1 MSINLDLSATHHV
14 VAASNH
20 TYLEPTQEVSI
31 DRTLAHH
38 DIIYL
43 VEGEWLFTEEV
54 DGKKVEYLLKPDDF
68 LILSAGS
75 HQFTK
80 MPCAPGTKTYCIHI
94 TKEKDD
100 LSNNKNNLT
109 IDTHFNCSTNPKV
122 VSCFKS
128 VCDAFWSNEPYNQS
142 VADAYVTLLFCEIA
156 KMQNG
161 KILSTEIQNVIKL
174 INDHSHKTH
183 TKEELINA
191 AGISYKKLS
200 TRFKKE
206 TGETLHAYQINKK
219 LEMVALQIETEPDV
233 RLKELAATYD
243 FYDEFHLSKLFKK
256 KYGVSPITYKKNL
269 KGKHR
274 YDTIC

>member
-1 MSINLDLSATHHV
+1 MTISFDLSTTHHV

-20 TYLEPTQEVSI
+20 TYLEPTQELSI

-43 VEGEWLFTEEV
+43 VEGEWLFTEEI
-54 DGKKVEYLLKPDDF
+54 DGKTVEYLLKPDDI

-75 HQFTK
+75 HQFKK
-80 MPCAPGTKTYCIHI
+80 MPCASGTKTYCIHI
-94 TKEKDD
+94 TKENND
-100 LSNNKNNLT
+100 LTNNKNNLK
-109 IDTHFNCSTNPKV
+109 IEPFFNCSANPKI

-128 VCDAFWSNEPYNQS
+128 VCDAFWSNEPYNQAI
-142 VADAYVTLLFCEIA
+142 ADANVTLLLCEIA

-161 KILSTEIQNVIKL
+161 KIYSKEIQKVIKL
-174 INDHSHKTH
+174 FNDHSHKTH
-183 TKEELINA
+183 TKEELIKIS
-191 AGISYKKLS
+191 GLSYKKLS
-200 TRFKKE
+200 AKFKKE

-219 LEMVALQIETEPDV
+219 LEMIALQIETEPDV

-243 FYDEFHLSKLFKK
+243 FYDGFHLSKLFKK
-256 KYGVSPITYKKNL
+256 KYGVSPVAYKKNL